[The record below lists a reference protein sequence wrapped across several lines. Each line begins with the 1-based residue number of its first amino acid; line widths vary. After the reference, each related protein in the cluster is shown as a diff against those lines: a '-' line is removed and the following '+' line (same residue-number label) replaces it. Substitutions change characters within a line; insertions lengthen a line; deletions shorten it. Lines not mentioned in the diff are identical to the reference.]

1 MNSILI
7 IEDNYLMRFSL
18 KMAIDE
24 TKKYVID
31 TAVDGAEALKFLTE
45 KDYDL
50 LLIDIH
56 LPDINGIDLAAEIL
70 KNKSTQK
77 ILFITGLDYNDY
89 IGKLINVQNN
99 GFILK
104 SIEADDLKFAIDY
117 ALRGGIFY
125 GNQILKDFFELLKA
139 NVNKL
144 QINKFNT
151 GVLEQLTIRE
161 IQIAKYITEGLTSAD
176 IGKKL
181 FLSKRTVDNH
191 RYNILN
197 KLNIKNSSE
206 LVAIVVSSINNK

>member
-7 IEDNYLMRFSL
+7 IEDNFLMRFSL

-31 TAVDGAEALKFLTE
+31 TVVDGAEALKFLAE
-45 KDYDL
+45 KEYDL

-56 LPDINGIDLAAEIL
+56 LPDINGIDLATEVL
-70 KNKSTQK
+70 KNKPTQK

-125 GNQILKDFFELLKA
+125 GNQILKDFFELLKS

-144 QINKFNT
+144 QLNKLNT
-151 GVLEQLTIRE
+151 GVLDQLTIRE
-161 IQIAKYITEGLTSAD
+161 IQIAKYISEGLTSAD

-181 FLSKRTVDNH
+181 FLSKRTVDTH

-206 LVAIVVSSINNK
+206 LAALVASKTNKP